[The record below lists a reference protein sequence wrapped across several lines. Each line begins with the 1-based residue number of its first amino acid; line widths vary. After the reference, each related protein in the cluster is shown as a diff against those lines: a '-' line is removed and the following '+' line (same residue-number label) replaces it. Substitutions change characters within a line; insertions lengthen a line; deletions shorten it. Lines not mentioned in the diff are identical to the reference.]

1 MSLIA
6 YFADF
11 KLYMTEWRFPL
22 SFMLLAWAISLESRE
37 RYSCMFLPGNKHIV
51 IALPSIV
58 AFYKDSIRFRRYM
71 SLSSCYEIILLLKL
85 ENN

>member
-11 KLYMTEWRFPL
+11 KLYMTELRFPL
-22 SFMLLAWAISLESRE
+22 SFMLLALAISLESRE

-51 IALPSIV
+51 IAL
-58 AFYKDSIRFRRYM
+58 
-71 SLSSCYEIILLLKL
+71 L
-85 ENN
+85 